1 MFFFDS
7 FKKKSPGTHNAAYA
21 AGKPFAAAEQAA
33 LSADADPAPVRYSET
48 VRGYDGVSVYEVY
61 SGPDKASAVAFLRGK
76 CVNKRYYYVVVDTPE
91 GSFGRDITGFYK
103 E

>member
-1 MFFFDS
+1 MLFFDS
-7 FKKKSPGTHNAAYA
+7 FKKKSPGIRTDACA
-21 AGKPFAAAEQAA
+21 AGKRPYGP
-33 LSADADPAPVRYSET
+33 DAPVRYSET

-61 SGPDKASAVAFLRGK
+61 NGPDRASAVAFLRGK
-76 CVNKRYYYVVVDTPE
+76 SVDKRYYYVVVDTPE